1 MSPHPHGKKLP
12 WKASKSV
19 WMWHL
24 ETGFSSE
31 RGNTGLTLG
40 KSMILEGFLDSMT
53 L

>member
-1 MSPHPHGKKLP
+1 MFPHPCGIKLP

-24 ETGFSSE
+24 GTGFSGE
-31 RGNTGLTLG
+31 HGNTGLTLG